1 MADQSRPVA
10 LTDDDVSNL
19 ITAAC
24 RASIICEAAHTVD
37 GDGLPAYVLRF
48 TDSYHDV
55 MGEAS
60 THAHLFGLATT
71 LSGLLAMEGYDASA
85 IRSGNLPDVDTGREE
100 ENREEENRDASTNG
114 QAGES
119 APANPARE
127 SAGDSAHAEAPR
139 LNVVGQMD
147 PAQLQQTSGVT
158 ADDSGDAYEDRPDPN
173 ANPNAAPETRR
184 MVERMT
190 LDHRGWCK
198 QHPLRAAIYQAVL
211 YYGQHEKIIVVPL
224 LHKYNDLDFTGWDSK
239 ELLHGLEDAGIATIT
254 QSYEMSEREGESI
267 AVLEFDESNE
277 AVQTARRIVG
287 KHVDRT
293 RYTPKNRLPE

>member
-1 MADQSRPVA
+1 MADQRERPVA

-24 RASIICEAAHTVD
+24 RASIIREAAQTVD
-37 GDGLPAYVLRF
+37 TDGLPAYVLRF
-48 TDSYHDV
+48 TEGYHDV

-85 IRSGNLPDVDTGREE
+85 IRSGDLPTADADREE
-100 ENREEENRDASTNG
+100 ENREENRDAPIND
-114 QAGES
+114 
-119 APANPARE
+119 APANRGAD
-127 SAGDSAHAEAPR
+127 SHGNSAHAEAPR

-147 PAQLQQTSGVT
+147 PARLQETNGVT
-158 ADDSGDAYEDRPDPN
+158 SDDDAYEDRPDPD
-173 ANPNAAPETRR
+173 ANPNAEPETRR

-198 QHPLRAAIYQAVL
+198 QHPVEAAVFQAIYH
-211 YYGQHEKIIVVPL
+211 YGQHDKIIVVPL
-224 LHKYNDLDFTGWDSK
+224 LHKYNHLDFTGWEAK
-239 ELLHGLEDAGIATIT
+239 ELLHRLEDLGIATIT
-254 QSYEMSEREGESI
+254 QSYEMCEREGESI
-267 AVLEFDESNE
+267 AVLEFDESHDV
-277 AVQTARRIVG
+277 VQKARRIVG

-293 RYTPKNRLPE
+293 RYTTQNRLPE